1 MTSHLPSDNASLR
14 RLFESNPERAI
25 ELLYKEHQPALV
37 LTAYR
42 LVRNQETARDL
53 VQEVFIRFW
62 QKRQQLTIQTHA
74 GAYLHRSVINASFNY
89 LQQQPGA
96 FRDLDESTQLIHPGP
111 APEQELQASELSAAI
126 ERALAQLPARCRV
139 VFSLNR
145 YEELSYKEIA
155 AALGISAKAVEKEMM
170 KAFRLLRQALKE
182 YLPLFLVMLL
192 A

>member
-1 MTSHLPSDNASLR
+1 MTSHLPSDNASLL
-14 RLFESNPERAI
+14 RLLESSPERAI
-25 ELLYKEHQPALV
+25 ELLYKEHQPGLV

-74 GAYLHRSVINASFNY
+74 GAYLHRSVINASLNY

-96 FRDLDESTQLIHPGP
+96 LKSLDDYAQLVHSGP

-126 ERALAQLPARCRV
+126 ERALVQLPARCRV

-145 YEELSYKEIA
+145 YEELSYREIA
-155 AALGISAKAVEKEMM
+155 AALGISPRAVEKEMM
-170 KAFRLLRQALKE
+170 KALRLLRQALKV
-182 YLPLFLVMLL
+182 YLPLFVVLL
-192 A
+192 LT